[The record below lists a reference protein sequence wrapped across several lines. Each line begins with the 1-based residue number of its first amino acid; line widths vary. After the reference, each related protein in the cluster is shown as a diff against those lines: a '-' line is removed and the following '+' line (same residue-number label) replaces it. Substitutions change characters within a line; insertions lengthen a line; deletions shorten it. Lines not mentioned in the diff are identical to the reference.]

1 LSRRPLAGETQSG
14 SELRKM
20 FKSPLHFCL
29 DEVFLDNVFPANG
42 LLDGASQSA
51 LGSCDSVLNAPYNE
65 SMAQEQA
72 MQDQASGW
80 KTVREIATGKV
91 DWDRVYADQLP
102 RVYNYFRFRIRNQA
116 DVEDLTSRTFE
127 KAWRAREKY
136 RAELA
141 GVSTWLFAI
150 ARNVAIDH
158 VRASVEHL
166 PMDAADETH
175 AASTPEIEIATLSD
189 VTHLNALAAE
199 LPDRERDLLAMKYG
213 AALTN
218 RAIAQLT
225 GLSESNVG
233 TILSRTVEKLRAR
246 W

>member
-1 LSRRPLAGETQSG
+1 
-14 SELRKM
+14 M
-20 FKSPLHFCL
+20 
-29 DEVFLDNVFPANG
+29 
-42 LLDGASQSA
+42 A
-51 LGSCDSVLNAPYNE
+51 L
-65 SMAQEQA
+65 EQA
-72 MQDQASGW
+72 MQEQTSGW
-80 KTVREIATGKV
+80 KTVREI

-127 KAWRAREKY
+127 KAWRARSRY
-136 RAELA
+136 REDLA
-141 GVSTWLFAI
+141 GASTWLFSI

-158 VRASVEHL
+158 VRAAVEHL
-166 PMDAADETH
+166 PIESAEH
-175 AASTPEIEIATLSD
+175 ASTGLTPEVELATESD
-189 VTHLNALAAE
+189 IVRLNSLAAE

-213 AALTN
+213 AALNN
-218 RAIAQLT
+218 RAIARLT

>member
-1 LSRRPLAGETQSG
+1 
-14 SELRKM
+14 M
-20 FKSPLHFCL
+20 
-29 DEVFLDNVFPANG
+29 
-42 LLDGASQSA
+42 A
-51 LGSCDSVLNAPYNE
+51 L
-65 SMAQEQA
+65 EQA
-72 MQDQASGW
+72 MRQRTSELNTVQD
-80 KTVREIATGKV
+80 I

-127 KAWRAREKY
+127 KAWRSRAKY
-136 RAELA
+136 RHDLA

-158 VRASVEHL
+158 MRAAVEHAPIEGVEE
-166 PMDAADETH
+166 PM
-175 AASTPEIEIATLSD
+175 AASTPEVELACESDIAR
-189 VTHLNALAAE
+189 LNALAAE

-213 AALTN
+213 AALNN

-225 GLSESNVG
+225 DLSESNVG
-233 TILSRTVEKLRAR
+233 TILSRTVDKLRAR

>member
-1 LSRRPLAGETQSG
+1 
-14 SELRKM
+14 M
-20 FKSPLHFCL
+20 
-29 DEVFLDNVFPANG
+29 
-42 LLDGASQSA
+42 A
-51 LGSCDSVLNAPYNE
+51 L
-65 SMAQEQA
+65 EQA
-72 MQDQASGW
+72 MQEQASGW
-80 KTVREIATGKV
+80 KTVREI

-158 VRASVEHL
+158 VRACVEHL
-166 PMDAADETH
+166 PIDAADEAP
-175 AASTPEIEIATLSD
+175 AASTPELEVASFSD
-189 VTHLNALAAE
+189 MTRLNALSAE
-199 LPDRERDLLAMKYG
+199 LPERERDLLAMKYG
-213 AALTN
+213 AALNN

>member
-1 LSRRPLAGETQSG
+1 
-14 SELRKM
+14 M
-20 FKSPLHFCL
+20 
-29 DEVFLDNVFPANG
+29 
-42 LLDGASQSA
+42 A
-51 LGSCDSVLNAPYNE
+51 L
-65 SMAQEQA
+65 EQA
-72 MQDQASGW
+72 MQNI
-80 KTVREIATGKV
+80 TTGQNAGQEV

-102 RVYNYFRFRIRNQA
+102 RVYNYFRFRIRNQS

-127 KAWRAREKY
+127 KAWRARARY
-136 RAELA
+136 RKDLA
-141 GVSTWLFAI
+141 GIPTWLFSI

-166 PMDAADETH
+166 PIESAEH
-175 AASTPEIEIATLSD
+175 AAVGLTPEIELAGQSDIAR
-189 VTHLNALAAE
+189 LNTLAAA

-213 AALTN
+213 AALNN